1 MHGMAVA
8 DRDMRHKTHPVHRIN
23 TIRGKHAH
31 DAPCNDSRVSFVHYA
46 KRIIHPH
53 APDPLSEDE
62 AHDLF
67 CAMLDGGVPDL
78 ELGAML
84 VALHLR
90 GESLPELSGFHRA
103 VSERQYRLSRP
114 ERAIVPLVVPAYGGA
129 LDEPNLLPLLGML
142 LRRLGVP
149 VVFHGTLDGGG
160 RVASVYILRELGVLP
175 CATLAQA
182 QAVLDEELVAFVP
195 AAALC
200 PGLAA
205 LLALR
210 SRLGVRNSAHTLAK
224 LIDPFAGPGVL
235 MAGSSQPAQLDR
247 LGGFLLACGGRA
259 LLLASTQGEP
269 FANPRRRPRIDYY
282 CEGERMVLF
291 EEEAGPVKPVP
302 GLPAA
307 IDAHA
312 TAAWIRQAL
321 AGETPIPH
329 PLVNQIACC
338 LYACGYTEDMN
349 QAKAIAAV
357 EAGSLGPA
365 GRRRAGAARSVGVVP
380 R

>member
-1 MHGMAVA
+1 M
-8 DRDMRHKTHPVHRIN
+8 
-23 TIRGKHAH
+23 
-31 DAPCNDSRVSFVHYA
+31 SFVHYA
-46 KRIIHPH
+46 KRIIDAH
-53 APDPLSEDE
+53 AADPLGEDE

-78 ELGAML
+78 ELGAIL
-84 VALHLR
+84 AALHLR
-90 GESLPELSGFHRA
+90 GESQAELSGFHRA
-103 VSERQYRLSRP
+103 MSERRYGLSRP
-114 ERAIVPLVVPAYGGA
+114 QRGIVPLVVPAYGGA
-129 LDEPNLLPLLGML
+129 REEPNLLPLLGLL

-149 VVFHGTLDGGG
+149 VLFHGTLDGSG
-160 RVASVYILRELGVLP
+160 RVASVYILRELGILP
-175 CATLAQA
+175 SATLAQA
-182 QAVLDEELVAFVP
+182 QAALDEELTAFVP
-195 AAALC
+195 TAVLC

-224 LIDPFAGPGVL
+224 LIDPFAGQGVL
-235 MAGSSQPAQLDR
+235 MVGSSQPAQLDK
-247 LGGFLLACGGRA
+247 LDAFFAASGGRA

-282 CEGERMVLF
+282 CEGERTVLF
-291 EEEAGPVKPVP
+291 EEEAGAVKPVP

-307 IDAHA
+307 IDAHS
-312 TAAWIRQAL
+312 TAVWIRQAL

-329 PLVNQIACC
+329 PLVNQVACC

-357 EAGSLGPA
+357 EAGSLAPG
-365 GRRRAGAARSVGVVP
+365 GRRRGGAVRQAGAVP

>member
-1 MHGMAVA
+1 
-8 DRDMRHKTHPVHRIN
+8 
-23 TIRGKHAH
+23 
-31 DAPCNDSRVSFVHYA
+31 
-46 KRIIHPH
+46 
-53 APDPLSEDE
+53 
-62 AHDLF
+62 
-67 CAMLDGGVPDL
+67 MLDGGVPDL
-78 ELGAML
+78 ELGAIMA
-84 VALHLR
+84 ALQLR
-90 GESLPELSGFHRA
+90 GESPAELSGFHRA
-103 VSERQYRLSRP
+103 MSERQYQLSRP
-114 ERAIVPLVVPAYGGA
+114 ERAILPLVVPTYGGA
-129 LDEPNLLPLLGML
+129 LDEANLLPLLGLL

-149 VVFHGTLDGGG
+149 VLFHGTLDGGA
-160 RVASVYILRELGVLP
+160 RVASAYILRELGILP
-175 CATLAQA
+175 SATLAQA
-182 QAVLDEELVAFVP
+182 QAALDEELIAFVP

-224 LIDPFAGPGVL
+224 LIDPFGGESVV
-235 MAGSSQPAQLDR
+235 MVGSSQPAQLDK
-247 LGGFLLACGGRA
+247 LGAFFAGSGGRA

-269 FANPRRRPRIDYY
+269 FANPRRRPRIEYY
-282 CEGERMVLF
+282 CEGERTVLF

-302 GLPAA
+302 GLPATV
-307 IDAHA
+307 DAHS

-321 AGETPIPH
+321 TGETPIPH

-357 EAGSLGPA
+357 EAGSLAPA
-365 GRRRAGAARSVGVVP
+365 GRRRAGAARPAGFMP